1 MKKILL
7 AALILCNVAA
17 FAQRTT
23 KGSIGFEAGLP
34 VGQADEVYSSVLGG
48 TFKAEFP
55 SSGSKALN
63 YTLTVGYQSFMVKSE
78 YSIIKNATYIPIKG
92 GLKYFTSNNFYLEGE
107 LGASINTNRYYGYTG
122 SKTAFLYAPGIGV
135 NFPLAGGNAFDLGL
149 RYESRLED
157 GGALSQFALRLAY
170 KFNL

>member
-1 MKKILL
+1 MKKIVL

-17 FAQRTT
+17 FAQRTP

-34 VGQADEVYSSVLGG
+34 VGQADQVYSSVLGG

-63 YTLTVGYQSFMVKSE
+63 YTLTVGYQSFMVKNE
-78 YSIIKNATYIPIKG
+78 YSRFINNATYVPVKG

-107 LGASINTNRYYGYTG
+107 VGASINTNGNYSG

-135 NFPLAGGNAFDLGL
+135 NLPIAGGNAFDLGL
-149 RYESRLED
+149 RYESRVES
-157 GGALSQFALRLAY
+157 GGSVSQFALRLAY

>member
-7 AALILCNVAA
+7 AALLLCNVVA
-17 FAQRTT
+17 FAQRSP

-34 VGQADEVYSSVLGG
+34 VGQADQVYSSVLGG

-78 YSIIKNATYIPIKG
+78 YKRFINNATYVPIKG
-92 GLKYFTSNNFYLEGE
+92 GLKYYTSNNFYLEGE
-107 LGASINTNRYYGYTG
+107 IGASINTNSGYTA
-122 SKTAFLYAPGIGV
+122 SRTAFMYAPGIGV
-135 NFPLAGGNAFDLGL
+135 NLPLTSGNAFDLGL
-149 RYESRLED
+149 RYESRVED
-157 GGALSQFALRLAY
+157 GGSLSQFALRLAY